1 MSRGLLTLSSVAAL
15 AALGVYYYPETL
27 EYLPVV
33 QNLGDRLGALTS
45 SGSSVGG
52 SKAGTTPSRPAALA
66 SSAREFIAQ
75 EYDYVICSGGVLEAG
90 GYVPPGADPR
100 IDWVV
105 NYGLVFGDPN
115 YDWNLKSV
123 PQEGLDGRVVQE
135 TVARVLGGSSMISD
149 VLWQRPSQ
157 EEFDVWGTELGN
169 GPTWSFDAIQP
180 YYRKAENWTHPP
192 IKTLPGGQAD
202 PALGDAFG
210 TGGPMQIS
218 YNNFYPGLIEE
229 SVASANSLGARTSS
243 NPETGNATGFFTPA
257 RAVDPRSGTRSSSL
271 TGYFEPNANR
281 KNLVVLTGAEATKV
295 LFNDKSKDEK
305 TLRVAEAVE
314 FVSGGEKYKVNAK
327 KEIIVSAGTFKTP
340 QLLELSG
347 IGDRN
352 LLKSFGIETLIDL
365 PGVGENLLDQTYT
378 LIDYV
383 AKKHVKTLDE
393 MRINATFAQEQI
405 ALHAETKTGILTYDT
420 AATGSVPLQAV
431 LSKEDIE
438 LLSSLIPG
446 PVSGDNSPLQAVQY
460 QLLRK
465 WFDEGEIGWA
475 EFLLLSAGGA
485 GSVPSPDTSYA
496 TPIVFH
502 LHPFTRGSVV
512 SLLRMLSS
520 EGLITMMIA
529 HAWVLQST
537 LTLLILILLPSSTR
551 SISVIN
557 SVESS
562 DPQTTTYG
570 QFILITSI
578 LADVAFHAIT
588 TAWLRKWMHA
598 EPISELLINEN
609 APGEDRVNTFDEWA
623 SYARG
628 NAISTFHP
636 IGTAAL
642 APEYLR
648 GVVAPDFKVHRTA
661 NLRVVD
667 ASVIPLTFSV
677 APLATVFAIAEKA
690 GDVIKAA
697 GSSTS

>member
-1 MSRGLLTLSSVAAL
+1 MSRGLLTISSVAAF
-15 AALGVYYYPETL
+15 AALGAYYYSPTL
-27 EYLPVV
+27 PYLQGLSLSP
-33 QNLGDRLGALTS
+33 NGS
-45 SGSSVGG
+45 SGGAGAGG
-52 SKAGTTPSRPAALA
+52 DTGRPAALA
-66 SSAREFIAQ
+66 SSAPAFAAQ
-75 EYDYVICSGGVLEAG
+75 EFDYVVVGGGTAGLVVAARLSEDERVRVGVLEAG

-100 IDWVV
+100 IDLIV
-105 NYGLVFGDPN
+105 NYGLVFGDPA

-149 VLWQRPSQ
+149 VLWQRPSR

-169 GPTWSFDAIQP
+169 GHTWSFDALEP
-180 YYRKAENWTHPP
+180 YYHKAENWTGPP
-192 IKTLPGGQAD
+192 IKTLPGGRAD
-202 PALGDAFG
+202 PALGKTFG
-210 TGGPMQIS
+210 RDGPMQIS
-218 YNNFYPGLIEE
+218 YNNYYPGLIEE
-229 SVASANSLGARTSS
+229 SVAAANTLGARTSS
-243 NPETGNATGFFTPA
+243 NPEIGNATGFFTPA

-295 LFNDKSKDEK
+295 LFKAGSQDKK
-305 TLRVAEAVE
+305 TPRVAEAVE
-314 FVSGGEKYKVNAK
+314 FVSGGNTYRVKAK
-327 KEIIVSAGTFKTP
+327 REVIVSAGTFKTP

-347 IGDRN
+347 VGDRN

-393 MRINATFAQEQI
+393 MRINASFAQQQI
-405 ALHAETKTGILTYDT
+405 ALHAETGTGILTYDT
-420 AATGSVPLQAV
+420 AATGSVPLQSV
-431 LSKEDIE
+431 LSKEEIE
-438 LLSSLIPG
+438 LLSSLIPS
-446 PVSGDNSPLQAVQY
+446 PVSSDHSPLQAVQY

-485 GSVPSPDTSYA
+485 GSMPSSDTSYA

-502 LHPFTRGSVV
+502 LHPFTRGSV
-512 SLLRMLSS
+512 
-520 EGLITMMIA
+520 
-529 HAWVLQST
+529 H
-537 LTLLILILLPSSTR
+537 
-551 SISVIN
+551 IN
-557 SVESS
+557 SS
-562 DPQTTTYG
+562 DPLSPPVIDPKYFG
-570 QFILITSI
+570 HKF
-578 LADVAFHAIT
+578 DVAFHALT

-598 EPISELLINEN
+598 EPISEHLVNEN

-623 SYARG
+623 TYSRS

-667 ASVIPLTFSV
+667 ASVIPFTFSV

-690 GDVIKAA
+690 ADVIKAA
-697 GSSTS
+697 GSPAS